1 MTRFVSYVSDEAIE
15 KDAQSLLAEY
25 AHARG
30 VVIEPPIAIDDIIEK
45 HLKIGIEF
53 DDTHRL
59 FGVPRS
65 DVGFDPDILGAI
77 FFDQKRIVIDEG
89 LDPDANPAKEGRYR
103 YTAAH
108 EVGHWRLHR
117 RLFDRDP
124 TQTSL
129 LDTNVPP
136 SVICRSSQAKA
147 RIELQADF
155 YASCVLMPRKLVF
168 AAWDEAF
175 PDRKRRVLQPSEER
189 DHPFVEIPRFEYR
202 VFRIAFTKNDDHAL
216 DRFATP
222 FAEKFLVS
230 PIAMRIRLEKLGLL
244 HRTVPLQRLL
254 SDGS

>member
-1 MTRFVSYVSDEAIE
+1 MTKFVSYVPDEAIE
-15 KDAQSLLAEY
+15 KDAQALLAEY

-30 VVIEPPIAIDDIIEK
+30 VTIEAPIAIDDIIEK

-65 DVGFDPDILGAI
+65 GIGFDPDILGAI
-77 FFDQKRIVIDEG
+77 FFEQKRIVIDES

-117 RLFDRDP
+117 GLFGKDP
-124 TQTSL
+124 AQTSL
-129 LDTNVPP
+129 LDANTP
-136 SVICRSSQAKA
+136 SVICRTSQAKA
-147 RIELQADF
+147 RIELQADL

-175 PDRKRRVLQPSEER
+175 PDRKQRVLQPSEADRPPLRR
-189 DHPFVEIPRFEYR
+189 DRALRTPHSRRRFTE
-202 VFRIAFTKNDDHAL
+202 NDDQAL
-216 DRFATP
+216 DSFATP

-254 SDGS
+254 SDRS